1 MSDARVKA
9 IDLIGYRLAAMNDRD
24 REYALN
30 FWEKIFSQ
38 RKAVLVNV

>member
-9 IDLIGYRLAAMNDRD
+9 IDLIGDRLASMNDRD

-30 FWEKIFSQ
+30 FWEMIFSRRQ
-38 RKAVLVNV
+38 AVPVNV